1 MTREYAISIIK
12 ELIETYKYNLTK
24 SPSSEYL
31 GDAARNIFGNTIAA
45 LEMAVNSLEV
55 DEKYDILYE
64 SAQDFPKY
72 IPCDFCKWT
81 KDKDVAC
88 MSCPADWGEE
98 GEP

>member
-1 MTREYAISIIK
+1 
-12 ELIETYKYNLTK
+12 
-24 SPSSEYL
+24 
-31 GDAARNIFGNTIAA
+31 
-45 LEMAVNSLEV
+45 MAVNSLEV